1 MIKSGAL
8 LSCAVLIAC
17 SSQSSGVGREPSP
30 VTVASQQESSEQP
43 SPTARARPQ
52 EQTPPLQGIALRLV
66 VGGLSAPIGMTNAGD
81 GSGRAFVIEQGGDI
95 RIVRNGR
102 LFSRPF
108 LDISSLVSTGGEQG
122 LLGLAFHPR
131 FETNRRFYVNYTDT
145 AGDTVVAEYRRASG
159 DPHRAAPSSRRVLFT
174 FDQPFANHN
183 GGHLAF
189 GPDGYL
195 YIATG
200 DGGGAGDPQGNG
212 QRRDTL
218 LGKILR
224 IDVDTRS
231 GDRAYGIPKDNPFR
245 SEPGAR
251 PEIWSYGLRNP
262 WRFSF
267 DRRTDAMWIGDV
279 GQGSWEEVDREPAS
293 STGGVNWGWNIKE
306 GTQCFVTQT
315 ECEAAQATGELRD
328 PVAEYSH
335 DFGCSVTG
343 GLVYRGRRFPSMSG
357 YYFFADYC
365 SGYIWTLEAGAGPAQ
380 DERLRLRSG
389 RRIASFGESGT
400 GEIFVVDR
408 AGDLLRLVPSN

>member
-1 MIKSGAL
+1 MVKRGVVLFL
-8 LSCAVLIAC
+8 LLAAC
-17 SSQSSGVGREPSP
+17 SSESAGGGVEPTSTTVQSEQG
-30 VTVASQQESSEQP
+30 SSEAP

-52 EQTPPLQGIALRLV
+52 EQTAPLQGITLRRV
-66 VGGLSAPIGMTNAGD
+66 VGGLSSPIGMTNAGD
-81 GSGRAFVIEQGGDI
+81 GSGRAFVIEQGGAI

-145 AGDTVVAEYRRASG
+145 AGDTVIAEYKRATG
-159 DPHRAAPSSRRVLFT
+159 DPHRAATSSRRVLLT
-174 FDQPFANHN
+174 FDQPFSNHN

-224 IDVDTRS
+224 IDVDARS
-231 GDRAYGIPKDNPFR
+231 GGRAYGIPEDNPFR

-279 GQGSWEEVDREPAS
+279 GQGSWEEIDREPAS
-293 STGGVNWGWNIKE
+293 SAGGINWGWNIKE
-306 GTQCFVTQT
+306 GTHCFVTQT
-315 ECEAAQATGELRD
+315 ECEAAQTTGDLRD
-328 PVAEYSH
+328 PIAEYSH

-343 GLVYRGRRFPSMSG
+343 GHVYRGRRFPSMRG

-365 SGYIWTLEAGAGPAQ
+365 TGLMWTLEAGAGAGQ
-380 DERLRLRSG
+380 EERLRLRSD

-400 GEIFVVDR
+400 GELFVVDR
-408 AGDLLRLVPSN
+408 AGELLRVVPSN

>member
-1 MIKSGAL
+1 MFKAWAL
-8 LSCAVLIAC
+8 LAAAALVAC
-17 SSQSSGVGREPSP
+17 SSQAPNDNTRAVDTP
-30 VTVASQQESSEQP
+30 ASEESSPAGNSAPRQ
-43 SPTARARPQ
+43 SR
-52 EQTPPLQGIALRLV
+52 PPLEGIALRPV
-66 VGGLSAPIGMTNAGD
+66 VDGLSSPIGITHAGD
-81 GSGRAFVIEQGGDI
+81 QSGRLFVIEQGGTI
-95 RIVRNGR
+95 RIIKKGR
-102 LFSRPF
+102 LLARPF
-108 LDISSLVSTGGEQG
+108 LDISSIITAGGEQG

-145 AGDTVVAEYRRASG
+145 GGDTVIAEYKRSREAAN
-159 DPHRAAPSSRRVLFT
+159 RAAPGSARVVLG

-200 DGGGAGDPQGNG
+200 DGGSAGDPQGNG

-224 IDVDTRS
+224 IDVDERTSER
-231 GDRAYGIPKDNPFR
+231 GYGIPEDNPFR
-245 SEPGAR
+245 GEPGVR

-279 GQGSWEEVDREPAS
+279 GQSALEEIDFEPAS
-293 STGGVNWGWNIKE
+293 SEGGVNWGWDLKE
-306 GTQCFVTQT
+306 GSQCYPSET
-315 ECEAAQATGELRD
+315 ECEAVQVGANLRD
-328 PVAEYSH
+328 PIAEYSH

-343 GLVYRGRRFPSMSG
+343 GHVYRGQRFPAMRG

-365 SGYIWTLEAGAGPAQ
+365 TGIFWTLDTRAGAGQ
-380 DERLRLRSG
+380 EEVLRLRSDQT
-389 RRIASFGESGT
+389 ISSFGENGS
-400 GEIFVVDR
+400 GEIFVVDH
-408 AGDLLRLVPSN
+408 GGEIFRLVPSG